1 MSALAVGLRRPD
13 LLVLATPLLIA
24 AVAGRRSRP
33 LGTPAVHRWLG
44 HNTLTE
50 GEATTY
56 HIRVDDP
63 SDRTETVAAVVRP
76 QRWIDLRPED
86 GQVAAGARCDV
97 GSHTLD
103 VVVRPTR
110 WGNYT
115 VGLALVVATSSWG
128 AYRWSGPKGG
138 ATLRLQVLPHSSSH
152 DAGPDS
158 LVAAPGLVGSHR
170 SPRYGSGAE
179 FATIRPF
186 VAGDRLNRIRWPQS
200 LRTGKLQV
208 ASTWA
213 DQDRHVVLIVD
224 AVVDIGLSTG
234 IDGLASS
241 LDITVR
247 AAAAVAEHHLGQGD
261 RVSLVTAGS
270 QRRDRL
276 PPATGVRHLRRILAT
291 LAAIQPAGL
300 LIGPDRIPKNLGR
313 GSLVIILSSLR
324 TPWALTRAVAM
335 SGQGLFVV
343 VVDCLPPDLEHRH
356 ELDGYEAA
364 AWRIERVRREHHL
377 RRAGEMGI
385 AVVPWRSA
393 TSLDAVIRDLHR
405 RRHIRSGWSA

>member
-24 AVAGRRSRP
+24 AVAGRMSKPVR
-33 LGTPAVHRWLG
+33 TPVVHRWLG
-44 HNTLTE
+44 HHTLSE
-50 GEATTY
+50 GEATMY

-63 SDRTETVAAVVRP
+63 SDRTETVAAVVQP
-76 QRWIDLRPED
+76 QRWIELRPED
-86 GQVAAGARCDV
+86 GQVATGARGDV
-97 GSHTLD
+97 GAHTLD

-115 VGLALVVATSSWG
+115 LGLALVVATSSWG
-128 AYRWSGPKGG
+128 AYRWIAPHDG
-138 ATLRLQVLPHSSSH
+138 AALRLLVLPRSTNH

-158 LVAAPGLVGSHR
+158 LVAVPGLVGSHR

-213 DQDRHVVLIVD
+213 DQDRHVVLIAD
-224 AVVDIGLSTG
+224 AVVDVGPSTG
-234 IDGLASS
+234 IDGSASS

-247 AAAAVAEHHLGQGD
+247 AAAAIAEHHLGQGD
-261 RVSLVTAGS
+261 RVSLLTVGS
-270 QRRDRL
+270 LRRDRL
-276 PPATGVRHLRRILAT
+276 PPATGVRHLRRLLAT
-291 LAAIQPAGL
+291 LAGIQPAGL
-300 LIGPDRIPKNLGR
+300 LVGPDRIPKHLGR

-324 TPWALTRAVAM
+324 TPWALSRAVAM
-335 SGQGLFVV
+335 NAQGLFAV

-356 ELDGYEAA
+356 EPDDYEAA
-364 AWRIERVRREHHL
+364 ARRIERLRREHHL

-385 AVVPWRSA
+385 AVVPWRGASG
-393 TSLDAVIRDLHR
+393 LDAVIRDLHR
-405 RRHIRSGWSA
+405 RRHLRSGWSA